1 MKIVRE
7 AIAGT
12 LESNDVFVRVSPADS
27 GLEIR
32 IESIV
37 LQQFGPQIEQ
47 AAREAAQA
55 LGVEH
60 AALSLDDRGA
70 IDCTI
75 RARVETALRRGA
87 EGQA

>member
-12 LESNDVFVRVSPADS
+12 LESNDVFVRVSPQEQGID
-27 GLEIR
+27 IQ
-32 IESIV
+32 IQSIV
-37 LQQFGPQIEQ
+37 LQQFGPQIEH

-87 EGQA
+87 EEQA